1 MAICYTTP
9 MKQSEALA
17 ILKMGHNAFVTG
29 AAGSGKTH
37 LLNEYIRYL
46 RTHNAG
52 VGITASTGIAATH
65 MGGVTIHA
73 WSGLGIRD
81 KLSAYDLDA
90 LEEKP
95 YLWKRF
101 EQVQVL
107 IIDEISMLHHFRLD
121 LVDKIARSFKRNDK
135 PFGGMQVIFCGD
147 FFQLP
152 PVTRTNEAP
161 ARFAYH
167 AEVWSALDLKICYL
181 EEQHRQEDGVYLDIL
196 NAIRDNTVS
205 PETTR
210 TLATRNGK
218 TPESI
223 AEPTKLYTHNID
235 VDRENEHELEKLA
248 GEIYEYEMTGKGK
261 ENMVAILKKSCLAHE
276 MLRVKKGARVMFVK
290 NNFEE
295 KYANGTLGIV
305 EECTNYGIK
314 VRLADKRL
322 IDVKP
327 ANWRIEEDGKARAEI
342 TQYPLRLAWAITIH
356 KSQGMSL
363 DAAEIDLSQSFEKGM
378 GYVALSRVR
387 TLGGLS
393 LKGMNAKALEV
404 DTEVLLFDQ
413 KFREA
418 SQKHRMELC
427 KKLPEEIA
435 CLHQEFLQK
444 IAPKESMK
452 PKKPNTFEETK
463 RLLDEGH
470 ALAKVASLR
479 NLKIGTVLDHLE
491 KLKEEKPDTDLSSL
505 EKSMS
510 KARLQKIQHALI
522 KGGMHGGTYLLS
534 PAKTILG
541 KDASYEEIR
550 IARLLLKK

>member
-1 MAICYTTP
+1 

-46 RTHNAG
+46 REHGVG

-65 MGGVTIHA
+65 MGGTTIHA
-73 WSGLGIRD
+73 WSGLGI
-81 KLSAYDLDA
+81 KNTLSSYDLEA
-90 LEEKP
+90 LEEQQ

-101 EQVQVL
+101 EQAHVL
-107 IIDEISMLHHFRLD
+107 IIDEISMLHHFRLE
-121 LVDKIARSFKRNDK
+121 LVDKIARSFKRSDK
-135 PFGGMQVIFCGD
+135 PFGGMQVILCGD

-152 PVTRTNEAP
+152 PVTRAGETP

-167 AEVWSALDLKICYL
+167 AKTWGELGLKVCYL

-205 PETTR
+205 HETTR
-210 TLATRNGK
+210 VLSTRKGQN
-218 TPESI
+218 PESV
-223 AEPTKLYTHNID
+223 AEPTKLYTHNVD
-235 VDRENEHELEKLA
+235 VDQENMRELEKLP
-248 GEIYEYEMTGKGK
+248 GEIFEYKMESKGK
-261 ENMVAILKKSCLAHE
+261 ENLIAILKKSCLAPE
-276 MLRVKKGARVMFVK
+276 TLSLKRGACVMFVK

-305 EECTNYGIK
+305 EECSNYGIK
-314 VRLADKRL
+314 VRLTDKRL
-322 IDVKP
+322 VEAKP
-327 ANWRIEEDGKARAEI
+327 ASWKIEEDGKTKAEI
-342 TQYPLRLAWAITIH
+342 IQYPLRLAWAITVH

-363 DAAEIDLSQSFEKGM
+363 DAALVDLSRSFEKGM

-393 LKGMNAKALEV
+393 LKGMNTCALEV
-404 DTEVLLFDQ
+404 DPEVLLFDK
-413 KFREA
+413 KFRTA
-418 SQKHRMELC
+418 SHAHAEEFCAKS
-427 KKLPEEIA
+427 PDEIA
-435 CLHQEFLQK
+435 RAHQEFLDK
-444 IAPKESMK
+444 VAPRGAVKV
-452 PKKPNTFEETK
+452 KKLNTFEETGQLLAAGK
-463 RLLDEGH
+463 TLDEI
-470 ALAKVASLR
+470 VSLR
-479 NLKIGTVLDHLE
+479 NLKLGTVLDHLE
-491 KLKEEKPDTDLSSL
+491 KLKEKEPKTDFSSL
-505 EKSMS
+505 EKSVP
-510 KARLQKIQHALI
+510 KARLQKIQNALR

-550 IARLLLKK
+550 IARLLL

>member
-1 MAICYTTP
+1 

-17 ILKMGHNAFVTG
+17 ILKMGHNAFITG

-37 LLNEYIRYL
+37 LLNEYIHYL
-46 RTHNAG
+46 RTHGVG

-73 WSGLGIRD
+73 WSGLGVRD
-81 KLSAYDLDA
+81 TLSVYDLGA

-101 EQVQVL
+101 EQARVL
-107 IIDEISMLHHFRLD
+107 IVDEVSMLHHFRLD
-121 LVDKIARSFKRNDK
+121 LVDRIARSFKRTEV

-152 PVTRTNEAP
+152 PISRANEEP

-167 AEVWSALDLKICYL
+167 ASVWSELNLKICYL

-196 NAIRDNTVS
+196 NAIRDNAVS

-210 TLATRNGK
+210 ILETRRWQ
-218 TPESI
+218 PSESS
-223 AEPTKLYTHNID
+223 AEPTKLYTHNSD
-235 VDRENEHELEKLA
+235 VDLENERELAKLA
-248 GEIYEYEMTGKGK
+248 GEMHEYEMASKGR
-261 ENMVAILKKSCLAHE
+261 ENLVAILKKSCLAPE

-295 KYANGTLGIV
+295 RYANGTLGVV
-305 EECTNYGIK
+305 EECSSYGIK

-322 IDVKP
+322 VDVKT
-327 ANWRIEEDGKARAEI
+327 ASWRIEEDGKVKAEI
-342 TQYPLRLAWAITIH
+342 TQYPLRLAWAITVH

-393 LKGMNAKALEV
+393 LKGINAKAFEV
-404 DTEVLLFDQ
+404 DAEVLSFDQ
-413 KFREA
+413 KFRATSAEH
-418 SQKHRMELC
+418 QKELY
-427 KKLPEEIA
+427 KKTPEEIS
-435 CLHQEFLQK
+435 CLHQDF
-444 IAPKESMK
+444 IGRVAS
-452 PKKPNTFEETK
+452 KKTEKVKKVSTFEETK
-463 RLLDEGH
+463 RLLDEGC
-470 ALAKVASLR
+470 ALTEIVTRR
-479 NLKIGTVLDHLE
+479 NLKLGTVLDHLE
-491 KLKEEKPDTDLSSL
+491 KLKEEDPRADFSAL

-510 KARLQKIQHALI
+510 KARLQKIQHALR
-522 KGGMHGGTYLLS
+522 KSGMHGGIYLLS

-541 KDASYEEIR
+541 KDASYEDIR
-550 IARLLLKK
+550 IARLLMQR

>member
-1 MAICYTTP
+1 

-17 ILKMGHNAFVTG
+17 ILKMGHNAFITG

-46 RTHNAG
+46 RAHDVG

-73 WSGLGIRD
+73 WSGLGVRD
-81 KLSAYDLDA
+81 ALSAYDLEA

-101 EQVQVL
+101 EQARVL
-107 IIDEISMLHHFRLD
+107 IIDEVSMIHHFRLD
-121 LVDKIARSFKRNDK
+121 LVDRIARSFKRTEV

-152 PVTRTNEAP
+152 PVSRANEEP

-167 AEVWSALDLKICYL
+167 ANVWSELDLKICYL

-210 TLATRNGK
+210 ILATRKGQ
-218 TPESI
+218 PSESSV
-223 AEPTKLYTHNID
+223 EPTKLYAHNTD
-235 VDRENEHELEKLA
+235 VDLENERELEKLA
-248 GEIYEYEMTGKGK
+248 GEIHEYEMASKGR
-261 ENMVAILKKSCLAHE
+261 ENLVAILKKSCLAPE
-276 MLRVKKGARVMFVK
+276 TLRVKKGARVMFVK

-295 KYANGTLGIV
+295 RYANGTLGVV
-305 EECTNYGIK
+305 EECSNYGIK

-327 ANWRIEEDGKARAEI
+327 ASWRIEEDGKVKAEI
-342 TQYPLRLAWAITIH
+342 TQYPLRLAWAITVH

-393 LKGMNAKALEV
+393 LKGINAKAFEV
-404 DTEVLLFDQ
+404 DAEVLSFDQ
-413 KFREA
+413 KFRAA
-418 SQKHRMELC
+418 SAVHQKELC
-427 KKLPEEIA
+427 ERIPEEIS
-435 CLHQEFLQK
+435 CLHQEF
-444 IAPKESMK
+444 I
-452 PKKPNTFEETK
+452 KKVASKKTEKVKKMSTFEETK
-463 RLLDEGH
+463 RLLDEGCTLTDI
-470 ALAKVASLR
+470 ATRR
-479 NLKIGTVLDHLE
+479 NLKLGTILDHLE
-491 KLKEEKPDTDLSSL
+491 KLKEEDPRIDFSSL
-505 EKSMS
+505 EKSMN
-510 KARLQKIQHALI
+510 KARLQKIQHALR
-522 KGGMHGGTYLLS
+522 KGGMHGGTYLIS

-541 KDASYEEIR
+541 KEASYEDIR
-550 IARLLLKK
+550 IARLFMR